1 MEYTTNIL
9 PPTKEALRLAAGAL
23 RRGELVGMPTETV
36 YGLAANAYDP
46 SAVEKIFLAKGRP
59 QDNPLIVHI
68 ADLASLDGIAS
79 GIGKTAELLASRFWP
94 GPFTMILP
102 KSEKIPD
109 CVTAGLDSVA
119 VRMPSHPVAAA
130 LIRESGL
137 PLAAPSANLS
147 GRPSTTEARHVYDD
161 LHGKIPYII
170 DGGSCDIGVESTV
183 VKVMDNKVLLLRPGA
198 VTVEN
203 MRELGIEIEIARAV
217 ETPLKEGETVLSPGM
232 KYKHY
237 APKAKVV
244 IVDGP
249 IERFASYV
257 RFHSDGHTYA
267 LVFEGEEASIPVP
280 TLSFGHSDN
289 SLEQASH
296 LFTALRAADEKGAS
310 CVYCRCP
317 SKQGVG
323 LAVYNRLLRAAGFE
337 VVVL

>member
-1 MEYTTNIL
+1 MEYTTKLL
-9 PPTKEALRLAAGAL
+9 PPTEDTLRTAAAAL

-46 SAVEKIFLAKGRP
+46 CAVAKIFQAKGRP

-68 ADLASLDGIAS
+68 ADLAVLYEIAS
-79 GIGKTAELLASRFWP
+79 SVRKTAEQLAENFWP

-102 KSEKIPD
+102 KSEKIPE

-147 GRPSTTEARHVYDD
+147 GRPSPTKAGHVYDD

-170 DGGSCDIGVESTV
+170 DGGSCKIGVESTV

-198 VTVEN
+198 VTAEQI
-203 MRELGIEIEIARAV
+203 RALGIETEIAEAV
-217 ETPLKEGETVLSPGM
+217 EAPLKEGETVLSPGM

-237 APKAKVV
+237 APKARVV
-244 IVDGP
+244 IVDGT
-249 IERFASYV
+249 IDVFSSYV
-257 RFHSDGHTYA
+257 RLHSDEHTYA
-267 LVFEGEEASIPVP
+267 LVFDGEEQFMAVP
-280 TLSFGHSDN
+280 TLSFGRGSDA
-289 SLEQASH
+289 LEQANH
-296 LFTALRAADEKGAS
+296 LFAALRMADEKGAS
-310 CVYCRCP
+310 CVFCRCP
-317 SKQGVG
+317 SREGVG

>member
-217 ETPLKEGETVLSPGM
+217 ETPLKEGETALSPGM

-257 RFHSDGHTYA
+257 RLHSDGHTYA